1 MIYEVKKDLLTSEGI
16 IAHQVNCKGVMG
28 AGVAKQIK
36 EKLLPA
42 DEFKKYQDTC
52 KYRNP
57 EDLMNGEILV
67 HGTYS
72 EKQLVVDL
80 FAENEPTGK
89 GLDTDYVALY
99 KSFETLKKMV
109 SKCDHTMPISIP
121 GYIGCGLAGGDW
133 DYVFTK
139 ILVPLFKDD
148 PLHLYICYNDESKKK
163 LENDFSEA
171 QDFTTGTLKKD
182 WHGFT
187 AGTKVSAVKQY
198 FCEQKEKRQENKVEK
213 SYAFIT
219 VFTQL
224 KDKVMFETPDLA
236 ICSEGRN
243 LDDALRI
250 ASDAIKDKLL
260 CLLKNGKEIP
270 DASRIDEI
278 DDDDLSFAGKGEN
291 IYYPVVV
298 SVKVSSPSFSR
309 AALRDV
315 CIKNAWFTD
324 GSNEQYEKLFAM
336 NENGA
341 DIDALA
347 LIIWLCSENC
357 SLSCVKNT
365 LLAEGGR

>member
-1 MIYEVKKDLLTSEGI
+1 MLRHLILLS
-16 IAHQVNCKGVMG
+16 ALK
-28 AGVAKQIK
+28 
-36 EKLLPA
+36 
-42 DEFKKYQDTC
+42 
-52 KYRNP
+52 
-57 EDLMNGEILV
+57 GEI
-67 HGTYS
+67 
-72 EKQLVVDL
+72 
-80 FAENEPTGK
+80 
-89 GLDTDYVALY
+89 
-99 KSFETLKKMV
+99 
-109 SKCDHTMPISIP
+109 
-121 GYIGCGLAGGDW
+121 
-133 DYVFTK
+133 
-139 ILVPLFKDD
+139 
-148 PLHLYICYNDESKKK
+148 
-163 LENDFSEA
+163 
-171 QDFTTGTLKKD
+171 
-182 WHGFT
+182 
-187 AGTKVSAVKQY
+187 
-198 FCEQKEKRQENKVEK
+198 
-213 SYAFIT
+213 
-219 VFTQL
+219 
-224 KDKVMFETPDLA
+224 
-236 ICSEGRN
+236 
-243 LDDALRI
+243 LDDALHV

-278 DDDDLSFAGKGEN
+278 DDDDLSFTGKGEN

>member
-16 IAHQVNCKGVMG
+16 IAHQANCRGVMG

-99 KSFETLKKMV
+99 KAFETLKKMV

-163 LENDFSEA
+163 LEND
-171 QDFTTGTLKKD
+171 
-182 WHGFT
+182 
-187 AGTKVSAVKQY
+187 
-198 FCEQKEKRQENKVEK
+198 
-213 SYAFIT
+213 
-219 VFTQL
+219 
-224 KDKVMFETPDLA
+224 
-236 ICSEGRN
+236 
-243 LDDALRI
+243 
-250 ASDAIKDKLL
+250 
-260 CLLKNGKEIP
+260 
-270 DASRIDEI
+270 
-278 DDDDLSFAGKGEN
+278 
-291 IYYPVVV
+291 
-298 SVKVSSPSFSR
+298 
-309 AALRDV
+309 
-315 CIKNAWFTD
+315 
-324 GSNEQYEKLFAM
+324 
-336 NENGA
+336 
-341 DIDALA
+341 
-347 LIIWLCSENC
+347 
-357 SLSCVKNT
+357 
-365 LLAEGGR
+365 